1 MHNLSLTLNLA
12 EYTIKDPIMNI
23 VTDLIRRKPNVIG
36 FSCYIWNIEETI
48 KVIQM
53 IKKIDPTIV
62 IVVGGPE
69 VSYDVQDW
77 MKKVN
82 EFDFIIIGEGEESFK
97 RLLREL
103 NSDDK
108 HFDQVPG
115 ISYRHEGTILINP
128 QLHKLDLHDLPS
140 PYRFEEDIPQLGK
153 RVTLY

>member
-1 MHNLSLTLNLA
+1 MKIICATLNAKYIHTNLAIRYLKAYAEPEFDIELA

-62 IVVGGPE
+62 MIVGGPE

-82 EFDFIIIGEGEESFK
+82 EFDFIIVGEGEESFK
-97 RLLREL
+97 SLLREL

-115 ISYRHEGTILINP
+115 ISYRHEGTILI
-128 QLHKLDLHDLPS
+128 
-140 PYRFEEDIPQLGK
+140 
-153 RVTLY
+153 